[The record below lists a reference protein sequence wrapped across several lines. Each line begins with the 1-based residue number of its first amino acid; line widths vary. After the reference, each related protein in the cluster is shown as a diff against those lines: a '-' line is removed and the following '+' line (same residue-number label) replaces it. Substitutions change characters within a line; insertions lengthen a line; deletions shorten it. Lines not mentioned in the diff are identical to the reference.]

1 MSYIALLIIHF
12 ILLLRADYDFKGLG
26 FVSLPLRH
34 YLPQTAVKT
43 NFLLLIRILRTNL
56 RTDILFANVV
66 TFNYFLRRFNYQ
78 QFTHYRGVAYSPL
91 NSLGGV
97 LSF

>member
-34 YLPQTAVKT
+34 YLPQTAVKA
-43 NFLLLIRILRTNL
+43 NFLIVDPN
-56 RTDILFANVV
+56 
-66 TFNYFLRRFNYQ
+66 
-78 QFTHYRGVAYSPL
+78 FTYKFTYRHSVC
-91 NSLGGV
+91 
-97 LSF
+97 